1 MADIPTS
8 VISSLISM
16 DGYEQM
22 LEIDRIT
29 VEYGVSEE
37 ELMQLMASAKGE
49 SPEPKLDQISDPS
62 FARSKSVDYDLEPT
76 QSTADRP
83 EALQNAHRFRMEY
96 DPSESGRARQSQVD
110 QAIVCSQ
117 CRSPLGIPSIRPI
130 RVTCPNC
137 MYELYF
143 ES

>member
-1 MADIPTS
+1 MADVPTS
-8 VISSLISM
+8 VISNLISL

-29 VEYGVSEE
+29 VEYSVSED

-49 SPEPKLDQISDPS
+49 SPEPKLDPISNPS
-62 FARSKSVDYDLEPT
+62 FARSKSVDYDLEPP
-76 QSTADRP
+76 QSQKDKP
-83 EALQNAHRFRMEY
+83 EALQDAHRFRMEY

-130 RVTCPNC
+130 RVTCPHC
-137 MYELYF
+137 MYELFF

>member
-37 ELMQLMASAKGE
+37 ELMQLME
-49 SPEPKLDQISDPS
+49 
-62 FARSKSVDYDLEPT
+62 
-76 QSTADRP
+76 
-83 EALQNAHRFRMEY
+83 
-96 DPSESGRARQSQVD
+96 
-110 QAIVCSQ
+110 
-117 CRSPLGIPSIRPI
+117 
-130 RVTCPNC
+130 
-137 MYELYF
+137 
-143 ES
+143 